1 MASYDQLPATLNLR
15 WTVGNDFSALVD
27 FDISL
32 ANYTAAA
39 TVYSTITGAPV
50 ATFTTTIP
58 DAAAGKINVALTDT
72 QTTAIGAGTFAWQ
85 LVWTVGSVTRTA
97 MAGFIDATP

>member
-32 ANYTAAA
+32 ANYTAVA

-58 DAAAGKINVALTDT
+58 DAASGKVNVALTDT

-97 MAGFIDATP
+97 MAGFVDATP

>member
-1 MASYDQLPATLNLR
+1 MATYDQIPATLNLR
-15 WTVGNDFSALVD
+15 WTVGNDFSALLD

-32 ANYTAAA
+32 ANYTAVA
-39 TVYSTITGAPV
+39 TVYSTITGNAV

-72 QTTAIGAGTFAWQ
+72 QTTAIGQGTFVWQ
-85 LVWTVGSVTRTA
+85 LVWTVGTVTRTA
-97 MAGFIDATP
+97 MAGFIDATI